1 MSQNSAD
8 TKKKLGL
15 LACIGT
21 GIGAII
27 GSGIF
32 GALPEAINLV
42 GSAMIP
48 ALILAALYTICVM
61 FPNVFASSVI
71 PATGSFF
78 LHSTKLIH
86 PVFGVWQALQGMLQ
100 PALIGVFAS
109 MFASYFVILFP
120 ALSDHT
126 TAVAAI
132 MLLVFGALAWMGN
145 NVFANTGNVMVVVML
160 CALGVYIFFGVPNMD
175 MSQIAFG
182 DVFKSG
188 VTLTTFSTAIGLFT
202 STLSGAGSVSQIAD
216 DLKNPKRDI
225 PLTLIIAPAAVCVIY
240 ILMGLVTL
248 GNMPAGALTD
258 LATVGQTYLGSALL
272 TFFIVGGPLCGI
284 MTSIIPVM
292 MLSCAMIQTSAEHG
306 MFPEFIA
313 KKNKNGVS
321 TIVLIYVIA
330 LTEFLVLSGKGV
342 GELMTMFSFVNTAC
356 AVPTCLVPFYLKKRY
371 PNACDYAGLKVPYK
385 LVSVLS
391 AFALVVSV
399 YLAVV
404 MLFGMDKSSWMLIL
418 IMVVI
423 TVVYFFIRVA
433 YIKSH
438 GGDLMASLASPY
450 QPWEE
455 LEANCK
461 AMNEAAAK

>member
-32 GALPEAINLV
+32 GAIPEAVNLV

-100 PALIGVFAS
+100 PALIGVFAT

-120 ALSDHT
+120 ALSAHT

-132 MLLVFGALAWMGN
+132 MLLVFGVLAWMGN
-145 NVFANTGNVMVVVML
+145 NIFANTGNVMVVVML
-160 CALGVYIFFGVPNMD
+160 VALGVYIFFGVPNID
-175 MSQIAFG
+175 MSKIAFG

-202 STLSGAGSVSQIAD
+202 STLSGAGAVSQIAD

-225 PLTLIIAPAAVCVIY
+225 PLTLIIAPAAVCVVY
-240 ILMGLVTL
+240 ILMGVVTL
-248 GNMPAGALTD
+248 GNMPDGALTD
-258 LATVGQTYLGSALL
+258 LATVGQAYLGSGLL

-306 MFPEFIA
+306 MFPEFVA

-321 TIVLIYVIA
+321 TIVLLYVIA

-399 YLAVV
+399 YLAVT

-418 IMVVI
+418 IMVVV

-433 YIKSH
+433 SIKAK
-438 GGDLMASLASPY
+438 GGDLMASLAAPY
-450 QPWEE
+450 QPWEDQ
-455 LEANCK
+455 EAKCK